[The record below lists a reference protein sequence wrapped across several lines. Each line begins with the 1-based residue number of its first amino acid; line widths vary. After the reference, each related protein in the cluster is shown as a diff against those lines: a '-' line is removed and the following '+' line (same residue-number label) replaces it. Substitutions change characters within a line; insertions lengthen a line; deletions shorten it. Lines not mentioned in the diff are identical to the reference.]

1 MLWETGETTIE
12 PLDFLARDIPVE
24 LARFAMDND
33 LIDKPGWKRFKR
45 YKRRKKL
52 VERLIKQAKLRS
64 FRLKPKY
71 KYGFEV
77 PRNYKH
83 ALELDKKNGNTKWF
97 DANIEEHEKLTEYE
111 VFIDKGK
118 YAILKI
124 PRGYREIRVHTIFD
138 VKHDFRYRARVVAD
152 GHLTAIP
159 AESVY
164 SGVVSLRGLRACIF
178 LGELNDM
185 PGWGTDISSAYLC
198 AKTSEKVCI
207 RAGPE
212 FGKLAGHLLIVDK
225 ALYGLR
231 LSGKAFNH
239 LLTDVLDSLGFKSS

>member
-1 MLWETGETTIE
+1 MGSKYNVKMLWETGEITYE
-12 PLDFLARDIPVE
+12 PLDFLSRDITVE
-24 LARFAMDND
+24 LAQFAMDND
-33 LIDKPGWKRFKR
+33 LLDKPGWKRFKQ

-83 ALELDKKNGNTKWF
+83 ALELDKRNGNTKWF
-97 DANIEEHEKLTEYE
+97 DANVVNHEKLTEYE

-124 PRGYREIRVHTIFD
+124 PRGYREIRVPIVFD
-138 VKHDFRYRARVVAD
+138 VIHDGRHRARVVAD
-152 GHLTAIP
+152 GHLTAVP
-159 AESVY
+159 AELVY

-185 PGWGTDISSAYLC
+185 SAWGTDISSAYLC
-198 AKTSEKVCI
+198 MKISEKVCI
-207 RAGPE
+207 
-212 FGKLAGHLLIVDK
+212 
-225 ALYGLR
+225 
-231 LSGKAFNH
+231 
-239 LLTDVLDSLGFKSS
+239 